1 MKIFQKIFL
10 LCLALSL
17 VSIFTKPATAKA
29 LSVSINN
36 EIETNTESTEKN
48 NIDEGVEVFN
58 NGTQTL
64 YLTRSDIDLMAKLI
78 YAESRGEPFEG
89 KVAVASVVLNRVLT
103 PKFPNTVRE
112 VIFQP
117 KAFSCVKN
125 GDIIAYPD
133 EICYS
138 AVYEAIR
145 GTDPTNEA
153 LFFYNPAIST
163 CTWMKDTDKKD
174 SKSIGHH
181 LFFKC

>member
-1 MKIFQKIFL
+1 MKISQKICL

-17 VSIFTKPATAKA
+17 IVLFSKPATVNA
-29 LSVSINN
+29 LAVSINT
-36 EIETNTESTEKN
+36 EIETNTESIEKN
-48 NIDEGVEVFN
+48 NIDKGVEVFN
-58 NGTQTL
+58 NGSQTL
-64 YLTRSDIDLMAKLI
+64 YLTRSDIDLMAKLV

-89 KVAVASVVLNRVLT
+89 KVAVASVVLNRVLSAN
-103 PKFPNTVRE
+103 FPNTVTE
-112 VIFQP
+112 VIFQS

-125 GDIIAYPD
+125 GDIVASPD

-163 CTWMKDTDKKD
+163 CTWMKDTEKKD

>member
-1 MKIFQKIFL
+1 MKIFQKLCL

-17 VSIFTKPATAKA
+17 TLLCSKPATAKA
-29 LSVSINN
+29 LSISINN
-36 EIETNTESTEKN
+36 EIETTAETAQKD
-48 NIDEGVEVFN
+48 NIDKTVEVFN

-89 KVAVASVVLNRVLT
+89 KVAVASVVLNRVVN
-103 PKFPNTVRE
+103 PNFPNTVRE

-125 GDIIAYPD
+125 GAIEASPD

-153 LFFYNPAIST
+153 LFFYNPAIAT
-163 CTWMKDTDKKD
+163 CSWMKSAEKKD
-174 SKSIGHH
+174 STSIGHH

>member
-1 MKIFQKIFL
+1 MKISKKLCL

-17 VSIFTKPATAKA
+17 VFLCSNPATAKA
-29 LSVSINN
+29 LSISINN
-36 EIETNTESTEKN
+36 EIESTTENTEN
-48 NIDEGVEVFN
+48 NIDTAVEVFN
-58 NGTQTL
+58 SGTQTL

-89 KVAVASVVLNRVLT
+89 KVAVASVVLNRVVD
-103 PKFPNTVRE
+103 PKFPSTVTD
-112 VIFQP
+112 VIFQS
-117 KAFSCVKN
+117 KAFSCVQN
-125 GDIIAYPD
+125 GDIKAFPD

-153 LFFYNPAIST
+153 VFFYNPTIST
-163 CTWMKDTDKKD
+163 CSWMKSTEKKD